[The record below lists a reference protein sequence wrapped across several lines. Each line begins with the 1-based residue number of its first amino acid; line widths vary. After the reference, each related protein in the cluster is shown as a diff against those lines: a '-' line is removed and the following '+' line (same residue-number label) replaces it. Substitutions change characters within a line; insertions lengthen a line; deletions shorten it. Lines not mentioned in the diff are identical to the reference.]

1 MKILLNIPFHTG
13 SVPARRFFQF
23 SMRCPPGMA
32 VNPFF
37 SAPLDLVA
45 LIKPE
50 QAEEGNDDQYDI
62 GKSTL
67 TFHAHSFFIF
77 GVFFIH
83 SSHLHQSFILLKR
96 NTIRLS
102 TPVIMNRN
110 TDNAPPIP

>member
-45 LIKPE
+45 LI
-50 QAEEGNDDQYDI
+50 N
-62 GKSTL
+62 ST
-67 TFHAHSFFIF
+67 
-77 GVFFIH
+77 
-83 SSHLHQSFILLKR
+83 
-96 NTIRLS
+96 
-102 TPVIMNRN
+102 
-110 TDNAPPIP
+110 